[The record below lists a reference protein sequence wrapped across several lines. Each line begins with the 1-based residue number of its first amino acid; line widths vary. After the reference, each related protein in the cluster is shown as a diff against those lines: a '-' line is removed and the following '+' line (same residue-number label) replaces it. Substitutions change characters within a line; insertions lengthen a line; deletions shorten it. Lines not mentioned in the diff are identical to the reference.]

1 MFQANH
7 KFSFDCHDPGVHSA
21 PTVRGLL
28 DHYRDPHCCMFFEPL
43 LVYGVPRKTCFS
55 LQVNYD
61 DITYLVSS
69 PEILDLR
76 IVSKVF
82 Q

>member
-1 MFQANH
+1 
-7 KFSFDCHDPGVHSA
+7 
-21 PTVRGLL
+21 
-28 DHYRDPHCCMFFEPL
+28 MFFEPL